1 MSGNLQQGAGGR
13 VWTDEQRNSK
23 LTHIFLCGRDL
34 ILLIA
39 VGTIYSRDL
48 HSLSP
53 AEGDRPLRDVGQSA
67 TAASTSPQKANTV
80 VYIFLYKKKAENM
93 TCAKANNYC
102 GPRQPSFL
110 SSFFHSFCFVFVSV
124 ATSLFFQFAF
134 FFNVF
139 FFFRMLNPFSS
150 LLHVMLF
157 GGQCYVLFMLRRK

>member
-80 VYIFLYKKKAENM
+80 VYIFLYKKKLKIWPALKQIITVVPVNH
-93 TCAKANNYC
+93 
-102 GPRQPSFL
+102 L
-110 SSFFHSFCFVFVSV
+110 FFPLFFIVFV
-124 ATSLFFQFAF
+124 LFLCLLQLLCFSNLPF